1 MGFFD
6 FAKRKIIVSTFQ
18 NDFDKFRTSSSRV
31 QIEVGERI
39 FAEMKYINTLSGS
52 QLNSMQ
58 SQLLLKYKTL
68 RNQSL
73 AMGAKD
79 QLDANYAFAALMESV
94 ILSMGDNDAF
104 TKISKDI
111 IGWLSMIG
119 VISRNN

>member
-18 NDFDKFRTSSSRV
+18 NDFDKFRTASSRV

-52 QLNSMQ
+52 QLNSIQ

-79 QLDANYAFAALMESV
+79 ELDPNYAFAALMESV
-94 ILSMGDNDAF
+94 ILSLGDNDAF

-119 VISRNN
+119 VISRNS